1 MAKAKFHAN
10 PGFARELEELPV
22 VAAGVRRV
30 AVAVHVAAIRWALP
44 HRDTGAYIR
53 GLHVEARPR
62 SAFALVANAKH
73 SNYVEWG
80 TSARRSPGA
89 PTPTRTPW
97 KRGIRPQLI
106 LTRAAAD
113 VRRQQR

>member
-1 MAKAKFHAN
+1 MTARFHVN
-10 PGFARELEELPV
+10 PSLERELEALPA

-30 AVAVHVAAIRWALP
+30 AVAVHIAAIRWALP

-53 GLHVEARPR
+53 GLHVETRPR
-62 SAFALVANAKH
+62 AAFALVADAKH

-80 TSARRSPGA
+80 TSSRRSPGA

-106 LTRAAAD
+106 LTRAASD

>member
-1 MAKAKFHAN
+1 MGSARFRAN
-10 PGFARELEELPV
+10 PALARELEAMPA
-22 VAAGVRRV
+22 VAAGVRKV
-30 AVAVHVAAIRWALP
+30 AVAVHVAAIRRALP

-53 GLHVEARPR
+53 GLHVEARPK
-62 SAFALVANAKH
+62 SVFALVAEARH

-80 TSARRSPGA
+80 TSSRRTPAA

-106 LTRAAAD
+106 LTGAAAD
-113 VRRQQR
+113 IRRQ